1 MPLPVEK
8 KVYTPMWVAW
18 LITGLMALV
27 LAFTTYLAF
36 ATKPEPGEP
45 PPLLVLALVVP
56 VAVIALVLV
65 WLSAFRRL
73 PTYII
78 VEEDRQ

>member
-1 MPLPVEK
+1 LPVEK

-56 VAVIALVLV
+56 VALIALVLV
-65 WLSAFRRL
+65 WLSALRKL

-78 VEEDRQ
+78 VEEDLP

>member
-1 MPLPVEK
+1 MPVEK

-27 LAFTTYLAF
+27 LAFTTYPAF

-45 PPLLVLALVVP
+45 PPLIVLALVVP
-56 VAVIALVLV
+56 VASIALVLV
-65 WLSAFRRL
+65 WLSALGKL

-78 VEEDRQ
+78 VEEDER